1 MGADIKPD
9 NILVNETKMTLKLAD
24 FGSASHVAENEIT
37 PYLVSRFYRAPEVIL
52 GMKYDFGIDL
62 WSSGATFYELYTG
75 KIMFPGQSNNHM
87 LKLFMDLKGKIPH
100 KIVRKGQC
108 KDLHFDQN
116 CCFLYRDIDK
126 VTQREKIISM
136 ATVNK
141 TRNLETELTG
151 GNKLPEDQMRKVSQF
166 RDFLDK
172 FMFWTLSREFLSMN
186 VYCTL

>member
-1 MGADIKPD
+1 MSDS
-9 NILVNETKMTLKLAD
+9 IL
-24 FGSASHVAENEIT
+24 ASITYVA
-37 PYLVSRFYRAPEVIL
+37 VA

-108 KDLHFDQN
+108 KDQHFDAN

-126 VTQREKIISM
+126 VTQREKVISM

-151 GNKLPEDQMRKVSQF
+151 GQIRIKS
-166 RDFLDK
+166 
-172 FMFWTLSREFLSMN
+172 
-186 VYCTL
+186 